1 MWRERRRRGR
11 EDADLPMMGSWSGE
25 ASVPE
30 AVTTDVRGHD
40 PAERRVGA
48 QVDLVRLS
56 ELKAGEQA
64 VIQGFDAGHNLVSR
78 LSALGFTPQAQVL
91 MIQNIGSGPLIV
103 KVRDT
108 RIALGRGEAMKV
120 RVKR

>member
-1 MWRERRRRGR
+1 ME
-11 EDADLPMMGSWSGE
+11 GSRSGE
-25 ASVPE
+25 ASVHE
-30 AVTTDVRGHD
+30 GVTTDVTGQD
-40 PAERRVGA
+40 TAERRVGA
-48 QVDLVRLS
+48 EVDLVRLG

-78 LSALGFTPQAQVL
+78 LSALGFTPQAQVV